1 MFGEPGLY
9 GVARDMQ
16 QSWASHNF
24 CIGSTPVKRRF
35 LQHFGNFKSNLS
47 PLRRSYG
54 KNQMRY
60 RSLTILA
67 SISKIRLAWLL
78 LFLEKLSQHAIL
90 TVLKWDFLK
99 ESSWYQCS
107 LFLWNYVGAVHLWMF
122 VALPQNIQ
130 GEFFLNK
137 MKKVKNGDFSFLWV
151 IIVDVIKNMP
161 KPTPTNKNFIFHTF
175 FYSWHASIYTIHV

>member
-16 QSWASHNF
+16 QSWALHNF

-47 PLRRSYG
+47 PLRSYS
-54 KNQMRY
+54 KNQMLY

-67 SISKIRLAWLL
+67 SISKIWLARLL

-99 ESSWYQCS
+99 ESNWYQRS

-122 VALPQNIQ
+122 VVLPQNIQ

-137 MKKVKNGDFSFLWV
+137 MKKVKNGDFSCLWV

-175 FYSWHASIYTIHV
+175 FYSWHASSYTIHV